1 MVGVNHPIER
11 KRRRTPSEIKE
22 LLNRYRH
29 SQLPQAQ
36 FVRVEGVCLASL
48 RNYIKREAV
57 SNAAV
62 GAAVGAAAGGRFIE
76 VERENAFPEICGR
89 QSCQLYLKGGFAVEV
104 PPGFCSREVASLLA
118 LISTAGAR

>member
-1 MVGVNHPIER
+1 MNHPIER

-22 LLNRYRH
+22 LLNRYRL

-36 FVRVEGVCLASL
+36 FVRMEGVCLATL
-48 RNYIKREAV
+48 RNYIKRESV
-57 SNAAV
+57 SSAAV
-62 GAAVGAAAGGRFIE
+62 GGRFIE
-76 VERENAFPEICGR
+76 VERETAFPEICGR
-89 QSCQLYLKGGFAVEV
+89 QSYRLHLNGGLAVDV

>member
-1 MVGVNHPIER
+1 MNHPIER

-36 FVRVEGVCLASL
+36 FVRIEGVCLATL
-48 RNYIKREAV
+48 RNYIQREAV
-57 SNAAV
+57 SSAAV
-62 GAAVGAAAGGRFIE
+62 GRRFIE

-89 QSCQLYLKGGFAVEV
+89 QSYRLYLNGGLAVEV

>member
-36 FVRVEGVCLASL
+36 FVRMEGLCLATL
-48 RNYIKREAV
+48 RNYIKREPV
-57 SNAAV
+57 SSAAV
-62 GAAVGAAAGGRFIE
+62 GGRF
-76 VERENAFPEICGR
+76 VELERGFPDFCGR
-89 QSCQLYLKGGFAVEV
+89 QSYRLYLNGGLALEV
-104 PPGFCSREVASLLA
+104 PPGFCSREVASLLE
-118 LISTAGAR
+118 LMTTAGAR

>member
-1 MVGVNHPIER
+1 MGVNHPIER

-36 FVRVEGVCLASL
+36 FVRMEGICLATL
-48 RNYIKREAV
+48 RNYIKREPV

-62 GAAVGAAAGGRFIE
+62 GGRFIE
-76 VERENAFPEICGR
+76 VERGFPDFCGR
-89 QSCQLYLKGGFAVEV
+89 QSYRLYLDGGLALEV
-104 PPGFCSREVASLLA
+104 PPGFCSREVASLLE
-118 LISTAGAR
+118 LMTTAGAR